1 MKEKIV
7 LVDKHDNIIWH
18 KYRDEVEHRK
28 DIYRVSV
35 LWIENNKNEVLLAQ
49 RAFTKKSNPWVR
61 WPAVAGTNAQ
71 GESYLDNILKESEEE
86 IWRKLS
92 ENNLIKWP
100 HELVTYKT
108 KGRKYFRQR
117 FIAKTDKPLESF
129 TIQEEEVEKIM
140 RISKPEL
147 LNMLKHHPEKF
158 TSNAPEYI
166 PMMIKFTE
174 NN

>member
-7 LVDKHDNIIWH
+7 LVDEHDNIIWH
-18 KYRDEVEHRK
+18 KYRDEVEHGK

-35 LWIENNKNEVLLAQ
+35 LWIENSKNEVLLAQ
-49 RAFTKKSNPWVR
+49 RAFTKKSNPWAR
-61 WPAVAGTNAQ
+61 WPAVAGTNDQ
-71 GESYLDNILKESEEE
+71 GESYLNNILKECEEE
-86 IWRKLS
+86 IWRKIS

-100 HELVTYKT
+100 HKFSYSPTSK
-108 KGRKYFRQR
+108 RKFFSQR
-117 FIAKTDKPLESF
+117 FIAKTDKPLEDF